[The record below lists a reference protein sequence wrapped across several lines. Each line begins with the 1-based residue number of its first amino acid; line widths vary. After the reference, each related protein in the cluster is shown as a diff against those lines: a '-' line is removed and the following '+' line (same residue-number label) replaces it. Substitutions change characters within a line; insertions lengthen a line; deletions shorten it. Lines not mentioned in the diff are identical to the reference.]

1 LSSPSSSSSEY
12 PETND
17 ASIVSGVKKKNSR
30 SIPEK
35 ENDIL
40 EAALD
45 EADGWSGFRIGRS
58 GIWGSPDLVD
68 GEPGGSFE

>member
-1 LSSPSSSSSEY
+1 MRALSVGLEQQ
-12 PETND
+12 
-17 ASIVSGVKKKNSR
+17 
-30 SIPEK
+30 IPVEK

>member
-1 LSSPSSSSSEY
+1 MRALSVGLEQQ
-12 PETND
+12 
-17 ASIVSGVKKKNSR
+17 
-30 SIPEK
+30 IPVEK

-58 GIWGSPDLVD
+58 GIRGSPDLVD

>member
-1 LSSPSSSSSEY
+1 METTRSAACPKQLSTKRNRRE
-12 PETND
+12 
-17 ASIVSGVKKKNSR
+17 G
-30 SIPEK
+30 K

-58 GIWGSPDLVD
+58 GIRGSPYLVD

>member
-1 LSSPSSSSSEY
+1 MRALWWGFLNKIRVQ
-12 PETND
+12 ET
-17 ASIVSGVKKKNSR
+17 
-30 SIPEK
+30 
-35 ENDIL
+35 ENDI

-58 GIWGSPDLVD
+58 GIRGSPYLVD

>member
-1 LSSPSSSSSEY
+1 MVRRVGHAGLLFEGELRVENSP
-12 PETND
+12 
-17 ASIVSGVKKKNSR
+17 V
-30 SIPEK
+30 EK